1 MPDCDSLVPRTE
13 SASDRLTRMGERAEA
28 QRIPLR
34 GLIETTFR
42 CPLRCA
48 HCYCCEDGRPIP
60 AYAGREGPSREG
72 HEGIGH
78 EGHEE
83 LSTDAWKRVLDD
95 LAAAGC
101 LELVVTGG
109 EPLVRPDWAELLA
122 HAVRDRFAVTLFTGG
137 TLIDAAAAD
146 RIAGLGLVTVEMTM
160 HAADRRVFESIAR
173 VPGSYDRFLRGVEL
187 LRERG
192 VPLLL
197 KCVLMRANAEA
208 YGGVADFARA
218 VGARVRYGVELS
230 PRNDGDA
237 RPLALRMTGAQT
249 EAWFRS
255 DVPGPFAGYA
265 RETPEAMRAKTI
277 CAAGTTTFAIN
288 PYGDVFPCNQLLIP
302 VGNVRERPF
311 RSIWLDAPSP
321 FLERLRGV
329 RTFGDLPGCAGCTL
343 AYACRRCHGVAHLE
357 TGDWLAKS
365 PLACEMA
372 GIMDRIAG
380 GTGERLE
387 QKQAE

>member
-1 MPDCDSLVPRTE
+1 MPDCDSLVPRVE
-13 SASDRLTRMGERAEA
+13 SASERLVRLGERAEA
-28 QRIPLR
+28 LRIPLR

-48 HCYCCEDGRPIP
+48 HCYCSEDGRPISR
-60 AYAGREGPSREG
+60 YAGR
-72 HEGIGH
+72 
-78 EGHEE
+78 EE
-83 LSTDAWKRVLDD
+83 LSTDDWKRVLDET
-95 LAAAGC
+95 AAAGC
-101 LELVVTGG
+101 LELVVSGG
-109 EPLVRPDWAELLA
+109 EPLVRPDWAEILA

-160 HAADRRVFESIAR
+160 HAADRSLFESVTR

-187 LRERG
+187 LRGRK

-208 YGGVADFARA
+208 GGGVADFARA

-237 RPLALRMTGAQT
+237 RPLALRMSGAQT
-249 EAWFRS
+249 EAWFRD
-255 DVPGPFAGYA
+255 DVPGPFPGYA
-265 RETPEAMRAKTI
+265 RETAEAMRSKAI
-277 CAAGTTTFAIN
+277 CAAGTTTFAVN

-302 VGNVRERPF
+302 VGSVRERPF
-311 RSIWLDAPSP
+311 KSIWQDAPSP

-329 RTFGDLPGCAGCTL
+329 RTFGDLPGCAGCGL

-372 GIMDRIAG
+372 GMMERMAREGEGGGRGLSAG
-380 GTGERLE
+380 G
-387 QKQAE
+387 